1 MFNWKLRLS
10 FNWPLD
16 FLVANILLQYNQLIT
31 VDLEILLSFLCQMQI
46 LLFASCPTENLL
58 EVIESFGIIIGL
70 KVNMAKSNEEGVL
83 S

>member
-1 MFNWKLRLS
+1 
-10 FNWPLD
+10 
-16 FLVANILLQYNQLIT
+16 
-31 VDLEILLSFLCQMQI
+31 MQI

-70 KVNMAKSNEEGVL
+70 KVNMEKSNEEGVL

>member
-1 MFNWKLRLS
+1 
-10 FNWPLD
+10 
-16 FLVANILLQYNQLIT
+16 
-31 VDLEILLSFLCQMQI
+31 MQI

-58 EVIESFGIIIGL
+58 EVIESLSFGIIIGL